1 MPITAIY
8 AGLLTFLLLVLSFR
22 VIGVRRAAK
31 VEIGHGDD
39 HQLLRRVRV
48 HANFV
53 EYTPYALILIGLL
66 ESLKAP
72 GSMLHALGATL
83 LAGRLIHAYALSQS
97 PHIMP
102 LRVAGMM
109 LTFLVLGAAA
119 IGCITLGLPRPL

>member
-8 AGLLTFLLLVLSFR
+8 AGLLTFVLLVLSFR
-22 VIGVRRAAK
+22 VIGVRRSAK
-31 VEIGHGDD
+31 VEIGDGNHA
-39 HQLLRRVRV
+39 QLLRRVRV

-72 GSMLHALGATL
+72 GMLLHALGATL
-83 LAGRLIHAYALSQS
+83 LAGRIIHAYALSQT
-97 PHIMP
+97 PHIMS

-109 LTFLVLGAAA
+109 LTFMVLG
-119 IGCITLGLPRPL
+119 IGAVACVTLALPRPA